1 MAKYSISGRE
11 FDLVYNVHTMEA
23 IEDEFGDQQTMLKE
37 YRENRQSVKV
47 LKKLFKAMA
56 NSGEWLAGREE
67 TVTGNEIDRLTLKGL
82 DTLSKIVS
90 QTMEES
96 LRSETTGG
104 NEADDEPYDMVLAEI
119 EKRENEKNG

>member
-1 MAKYSISGRE
+1 MAKYSIAGRE

-23 IEDEFGDQQTMLKE
+23 IEDEFGDQQTMLRE

-67 TVTGNEIDRLTLKGL
+67 TVTGDEMDRLTLKGL

>member
-23 IEDEFGDQQTMLKE
+23 IEDEFGDQQTMQKE